1 VRGMITAGIDLGWKH
16 TRVVLLEDGN
26 KILVKKYIPTTFK
39 LEEDAER
46 LYNDALNDVGIKSN

>member
-46 LYNDALNDVGIKSN
+46 LYNER